1 MRKILYISIF
11 ILLTSLFV
19 NAAPKTLSPNAR
31 VMLFTCG
38 PGQELYAGFGHS
50 ALWVSD
56 PSNGIDRLYNYG
68 TFDFDTPNF
77 YGKFIRGKLNY
88 MLSVTNINRF
98 MREYDYRKIGVEGQT
113 LNLQLNEKQK
123 LFNLLEENA
132 KPENRNYKYD
142 FFMDNCATRIRDIV
156 VEAVDGDIDFNT
168 PDRDV
173 SFRELLFPY
182 LTHTPWIKMGINLI
196 LGLSSDAKANPYD
209 YMYLPEHM
217 EHQFGRAT
225 IINNKGERNLVAS
238 EKRYLKNRLE
248 FKYNILYDPAVIF
261 TFSIL
266 IILLISLLEKRK
278 DIYFKGFDITLNT
291 ISVIAGLFLFFMWVG
306 TDHSAT
312 NYNLNIIW
320 LLPAQA
326 LFLFALNSKKY
337 KKRMTEISMGILF
350 FTAIVMQF
358 WPQETELSFL
368 LLIIVFFLRYLF
380 YYKRIE

>member
-1 MRKILYISIF
+1 
-11 ILLTSLFV
+11 
-19 NAAPKTLSPNAR
+19 
-31 VMLFTCG
+31 
-38 PGQELYAGFGHS
+38 
-50 ALWVSD
+50 
-56 PSNGIDRLYNYG
+56 
-68 TFDFDTPNF
+68 
-77 YGKFIRGKLNY
+77 
-88 MLSVTNINRF
+88 
-98 MREYDYRKIGVEGQT
+98 MREYDYREIGVEGQT
-113 LNLQLNEKQK
+113 LNLLPHEKQK

-238 EKRYLKNRLE
+238 EKRYLKNKLE

-261 TFSIL
+261 TLFIL
-266 IILLISLLEKRK
+266 IMLLISLWENRK
-278 DIYFKGFDITLNT
+278 NVYFKALDVTLSS
-291 ISVIAGLFLFFMWVG
+291 ISVFAGLFLFFMWVG

>member
-1 MRKILYISIF
+1 MRRTVFFLLF
-11 ILLTSLFV
+11 ILLSAISLKGEPV
-19 NAAPKTLSPNAR
+19 KLSHDAR
-31 VMLFTCG
+31 VIMFTCS

-56 PSNGIDRLYNYG
+56 PVNGIDRLYNYG
-68 TFDFDTPNF
+68 TFDFNTPNF
-77 YGKFIRGKLNY
+77 YVKFIRGKLNY
-88 MLSVTNINRF
+88 MLSVTNVNRF
-98 MREYDYRKIGVEGQT
+98 IREYDYRKIGVEGQT
-113 LNLQLNEKQK
+113 LNLLPHEKQK

-132 KPENRNYKYD
+132 KPENRNYQYD

-156 VEAVDGDIDFNT
+156 VDAVDGEIDFNT
-168 PDRDV
+168 PDHNV

-182 LTHTPWIKMGINLI
+182 LTHTPWTKMGINLI
-196 LGLSSDAKANPYD
+196 LGLSSDAKASPYD

-225 IINNKGERNLVAS
+225 IDSKNGGRELVSS
-238 EKRYLKNRLE
+238 EKRYLKNKLE

-261 TFSIL
+261 TLFIL
-266 IILLISLLEKRK
+266 IMLLVSLWENRK
-278 DIYFKGFDITLNT
+278 NVYFKALDVTLNS
-291 ISVIAGLFLFFMWVG
+291 ISVFAGLFLFFMWVG

-312 NYNLNIIW
+312 NYNLNILW

-326 LFLFALNSKKY
+326 LFLFALKSKKY
-337 KKRMTEISMGILF
+337 KKRMVEISMSILF
-350 FTAIVMQF
+350 VTAIAMQF

-368 LLIIVFFLRYLF
+368 LLIVVFFIRYLF

>member
-98 MREYDYRKIGVEGQT
+98 MREYDYREIGVEGQT
-113 LNLQLNEKQK
+113 LNLLPHEKQK

-238 EKRYLKNRLE
+238 EKRYLKNKLE

-261 TFSIL
+261 TLFIL
-266 IILLISLLEKRK
+266 IMLLISLWENRK
-278 DIYFKGFDITLNT
+278 NVYFKALDVTLSS
-291 ISVIAGLFLFFMWVG
+291 ISVFAGLFLFFMWVG